1 MYKIIYN
8 IIGGFSLVL
17 GILGAFLPLLP
28 STCFILVATW
38 AFAKSSPAF
47 HHWLYYQ
54 SPFSNS
60 IQDWTTYRVIPAKV
74 KWIATLSIIGSYLI
88 TVLLIDN
95 IYIVG
100 GLGIGMA
107 VLLLY
112 LHSKPSCRSNSRPSH
127 LSNSGYV
134 SHPPFLKSHRQVI

>member
-1 MYKIIYN
+1 MYRIIYN

-112 LHSKPSCRSNSRPSH
+112 LHSKPSCRPCH

-134 SHPPFLKSHRQVI
+134 NHPPFLKSHRQVI